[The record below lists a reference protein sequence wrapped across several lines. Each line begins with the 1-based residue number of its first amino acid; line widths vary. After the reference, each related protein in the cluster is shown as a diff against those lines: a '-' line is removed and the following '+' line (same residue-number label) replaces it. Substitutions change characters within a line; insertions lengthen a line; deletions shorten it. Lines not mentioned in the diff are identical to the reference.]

1 MENSL
6 NQKVFKIHGYLEEVT
21 GSEPQSPEDG
31 TKKPFSALNWD
42 WEL

>member
-21 GSEPQSPEDG
+21 EPQSSEDS